1 MMDIENLTYKTDH
14 LVLNNIKINTSPG
27 YMEFLD
33 KMLENI
39 TPEITINQL
48 MATYKREL
56 KIAPKK
62 AEISLL
68 YKYLVNTGKIKPN
81 YLFEEKN
88 IIKEIRS
95 SSGVLV
101 ITVFMSDKPNGND
114 FTCQWDCSFC
124 PSEPGQPKSYLSDE
138 PGVQRG
144 KRNKFDPVDQFNERA
159 STHFINGHTVD
170 KIELLILGGTFHSYP
185 IDYRKDFITKL
196 LYAANTFFD
205 TDKRPMYSHRNEVLS
220 NEHALARIIGI
231 TIETRPDCINK
242 ETLRE
247 LRNLEVTRIQMGL
260 QHTSNDVL
268 KRNNRG
274 HQLKHAIRG
283 IQMAMN
289 NGFKV
294 DIHIMPNMP
303 GSSYQKDKDMFEL
316 ILNAPYLQ
324 ADQWKL
330 YPTQVTPFTQ
340 IEKEYADGSY
350 VPYPSDDMF
359 ELLLNVKTRIHRWI
373 RNNRIVRD
381 FPKQYDLVGNIT
393 TNMRQDLHKELIRRG
408 QRCLCIRCV
417 EVRNKTESITRAKMV
432 VRLIERELC
441 CEKGVNQRLHAANLK
456 LHDEGVNRRLHD
468 EGVNQRLH
476 DEGVNRRLH
485 GIYKYHYRELDK
497 HKSKNYFISFES
509 CDCKHRVNTSMMP
522 QFVNEYITLDVCR
535 DYVINC
541 FNKLINNKLEWTGC
555 CNNNTLY
562 GFLRLRIMES
572 NPDACYE
579 EFSTRTAF
587 VRELHVYG
595 TIQKVGNHN
604 KNTVQHFG
612 FGKKLLKKAEQ
623 LARENNCD
631 KIAIISGVG
640 VRKYYEKHGYR
651 KTTDGKYMVKEFDKL
666 EWVWWWWA
674 CIILCIIVL
683 SYI

>member
-1 MMDIENLTYKTDH
+1 MLDIENLTYKTNH
-14 LVLNNIKINTSPG
+14 LTLNNIKINTSSE
-27 YMEFLD
+27 YIDFIN

-48 MATYKREL
+48 MAKYKREL
-56 KIAPKK
+56 KITPKK

-68 YKYLVNTGKIKPN
+68 YKYLVNSNKIKPN
-81 YLFEEKN
+81 RIFEEKI

-144 KRNKFDPVDQFNERA
+144 KRNNFDPVSQFNERA
-159 STHFINGHTVD
+159 STHFINGHTID

-185 IDYRKDFITKL
+185 LDYRKDFITKL

-205 TDKRPMYSHRNEVLS
+205 TDKRPMYSHINEVIA

-260 QHTSNDVL
+260 QHTSNEVL

-283 IQMAMN
+283 IQLAMN

-303 GSSYQKDKDMFEL
+303 GSSYEQDKDMFEL

-324 ADQWKL
+324 VDQWKL

-350 VPYPSDDMF
+350 VPYPTDDMF
-359 ELLLNVKTRIHRWI
+359 ELLLDVKTRIHRWI

-381 FPKQYDLVGNIT
+381 FPKQYDIAGNIT
-393 TNMRQDLHKELIRRG
+393 TNMRQDLHKELERRG
-408 QRCLCIRCV
+408 QKCLCIRCV
-417 EVRNKTESITRAKMV
+417 EVRKQTDSIHRAKMV
-432 VRLIERELC
+432 VRKIESELDGDNV
-441 CEKGVNQRLHAANLK
+441 K
-456 LHDEGVNRRLHD
+456 
-468 EGVNQRLH
+468 
-476 DEGVNRRLH
+476 LH
-485 GIYKYHYRELDK
+485 GIYKDHYRELDK
-497 HKSKNYFISFES
+497 FKSKNYFLSFES
-509 CDCKHRVNTSMMP
+509 CECKCRINTSIIP
-522 QFVNEYITLDVCR
+522 QVRGQYVTLNVCSC
-535 DYVINC
+535 YVFNC
-541 FNKLINNKLEWTGC
+541 FNKLINRLINKKLEWAGC
-555 CNNNTLY
+555 DNNNTLY

-579 EFSTRTAF
+579 EFKTKTAF

-595 TIQKVGNHN
+595 TIQKVGNHT
-604 KNTVQHFG
+604 KNTVQHYG
-612 FGKKLLKKAEQ
+612 FGRKLLKKAEQ

-651 KTTDGKYMVKEFDKL
+651 KTTDGKYMVKEL
-666 EWVWWWWA
+666 ENWMSHIWFSLLIVI
-674 CIILCIIVL
+674 CILIITVP
-683 SYI
+683 IPIT

>member
-1 MMDIENLTYKTDH
+1 MLDIENLHYKTDH
-14 LVLNNIKINTSPG
+14 LILNNIQINTTPE
-27 YMEFLD
+27 YREFLD
-33 KMLENI
+33 KVLENI
-39 TPEITINQL
+39 TPDKTINQI
-48 MATYKREL
+48 MSKYKREM
-56 KIAPKK
+56 KIQPKK

-68 YKYLVNTGKIKPN
+68 YKYLVNTNKIEPN
-81 YLFEEKN
+81 LLFEEKN

-114 FTCQWDCSFC
+114 FSCQWDCSFC

-144 KRNKFDPVDQFNERA
+144 KRNKFDPIAQFNERA

-170 KIELLILGGTFHSYP
+170 KIEVIILGGTFHSYP
-185 IDYRKDFITKL
+185 LDYRKDFITKL
-196 LYAANTFFD
+196 LYSANTFFD
-205 TDKRPMYSHRNEVLS
+205 TTKRPMYSHRNEILA
-220 NEHALARIIGI
+220 NEHALVRIIGI

-242 ETLRE
+242 ETLKE
-247 LRNLEVTRIQMGL
+247 LRDLEVTRVQMGL
-260 QHTSNDVL
+260 QHTSNAVL

-303 GSSYQKDKDMFEL
+303 GSSYKQDKDMFDL

-324 ADQWKL
+324 VDQWKI

-350 VPYPSDDMF
+350 VPYPSGDMF

-381 FPKQYDLVGNIT
+381 FPKQYDLAGNIT
-393 TNMRQDLHKELIRRG
+393 SNMRQDLHKELDRRG
-408 QRCLCIRCV
+408 QRCRCIRCM
-417 EVRNKTESITRAKMV
+417 EVRNKTNSIHRSKLV
-432 VRLIERELC
+432 VREIENELS
-441 CEKGVNQRLHAANLK
+441 GDNNK
-456 LHDEGVNRRLHD
+456 L
-468 EGVNQRLH
+468 QT
-476 DEGVNRRLH
+476 
-485 GIYKYHYRELDK
+485 IYKDHYREVEK
-497 HKSKNYFISFES
+497 YNSKNYFLSFES
-509 CDCKHRVNTSMMP
+509 SPVEKSDASYYKWFLNMFSQSGVKPS
-522 QFVNEYITLDVCR
+522 DSA
-535 DYVINC
+535 D
-541 FNKLINNKLEWTGC
+541 
-555 CNNNTLY
+555 TLY
-562 GFLRLRIMES
+562 GFLRLRVMET
-572 NPDACYE
+572 NPDACYD
-579 EFSTRTAF
+579 EFKTRTAF

-595 TIQKVGNHN
+595 TIQKVGDHN
-604 KNTVQHFG
+604 KNTVQHYG

-640 VRKYYEKHGYR
+640 VRKYYENNGYR
-651 KTTDGKYMVKEFDKL
+651 KTTDGKYMVKEL
-666 EWVWWWWA
+666 EGLWNWWSGLV
-674 CIILCIIVL
+674 IMLILCYTFTIFGLHTPITTTPGCK
-683 SYI
+683 YY